1 MKRLFLMFALTL
13 ILLGSLS
20 ESVGS
25 LNRPWIE
32 GETGINPGVDADHPW
47 GGDNVTTG
55 TGTTTPGA
63 RTMRAQTTG
72 IGAIDMVLR
81 GYYYKFMPRLSNGRS
96 MRVTES
102 NQPPVTTEVGN
113 STSTTTGN
121 KPTDNQ

>member
-32 GETGINPGVDADHPW
+32 GETGVTPGVDGDHPW

-55 TGTTTPGA
+55 TGTTTQGA
-63 RTMRAQTTG
+63 RTLRVPTTG

-96 MRVTES
+96 VRATES

-113 STSTTTGN
+113 STSTTGGSTL
-121 KPTDNQ
+121 TDNQ